1 MKKIIITLVSVF
13 IGISCLKAQTS
24 NLLMG
29 SDFVPQRHYLNPAF
43 FLPNKTV
50 YVALP
55 GLNAVYN
62 AKGPMQ
68 DYLYFDKENN
78 ATTVN
83 LNKFLENLEDGDHI
97 VADIDINLFGFGFRM
112 LRKKNLFVTFGMEE
126 RTRMVSGFPDELRT
140 LLYEGNKQY
149 VGDDN
154 PLVMADGDFVHAQSY
169 IQWAVGV
176 GYEPMPGLSVGVRA
190 KHLRGIVDVST
201 ASTYLNL
208 RTAEDYSTISADVY
222 YQVRTCLPFMR
233 DANGY
238 QFSKI
243 KPAKGNTGWAI
254 DLGAQYKVGKWDF
267 SASVLDIGGTV
278 NWEKEI
284 YMLTPDGKDTSH
296 FSFTGINMNGY
307 FDKDDTV
314 SHTGGLR
321 DSLRTF
327 LAADTTNGKVAEP
340 YKTTIPTRFN
350 LSASYQV
357 LPKLK
362 LGVSF
367 HGEIDKTLQTH
378 PGCTSEKLFFY
389 NATLMANYK
398 VKDWLELSLGN
409 TVVNY
414 GSGTRAFNPSYGA
427 TINVAKTVQLYMLID
442 HLAHAHLFEASH
454 ANVYYGVNLLMGSG
468 KDGVM
473 PAPEVGENLR
483 YQL

>member
-1 MKKIIITLVSVF
+1 MKKIIIISVLVVL
-13 IGISCLKAQTS
+13 GISCLKAQTS

-55 GLNAVYN
+55 GINAVYN
-62 AKGPMQ
+62 ANGPIQ
-68 DYLYFDKENN
+68 DYLYFDRESK

-83 LNKFLENLEDGDHI
+83 LNKFLDNLKDGDHI

-112 LRKKNLFVTFGMEE
+112 LRDRKLFVTFGMEE
-126 RTRMVSGFPDELRT
+126 RTRIVSGFPDELRT
-140 LLYEGNKQY
+140 LLYEGNTKY
-149 VGDDN
+149 IGTDN

-176 GYEPMPGLSVGVRA
+176 GYEPLPGLSVGLRA
-190 KHLRGIVDVST
+190 KHLRGIVDIST
-201 ASTYLNL
+201 ANTYMTL
-208 RTAEDYSTISADVY
+208 RTADDYSSLNADLY
-222 YQVRTCLPFMR
+222 YQVRMCLPFMR
-233 DANGY
+233 DTGGY
-238 QFSKI
+238 QFRKI
-243 KPAKGNTGWAI
+243 KAAEGNTGWAF
-254 DLGAQYKVGKWDF
+254 DLGAQYKMGKWDF
-267 SASVLDIGGTV
+267 SASVQDLGGTV
-278 NWEKEI
+278 NWKKEI

-296 FSFTGINMNGY
+296 FSFTGIDMSGY

-321 DSLRTF
+321 DSLHTF
-327 LAADTTNGKVAEP
+327 LATDTTKGSAAEP

-350 LSASYQV
+350 LAASYQV

-378 PGCTSEKLFFY
+378 PGCTNEKLFFY

-414 GSGTRAFNPSYGA
+414 GSGTRAFNLSYGA
-427 TINVAKTVQLYMLID
+427 TVNVAKTIQLYVLID
-442 HLAHAHLFEASH
+442 HLTHTHLFEARH
-454 ANVYYGVNLLMGSG
+454 ANAYYGLNLLMGGG
-468 KDGVM
+468 KDAVA
-473 PAPEVGENLR
+473 PAVSDNLR